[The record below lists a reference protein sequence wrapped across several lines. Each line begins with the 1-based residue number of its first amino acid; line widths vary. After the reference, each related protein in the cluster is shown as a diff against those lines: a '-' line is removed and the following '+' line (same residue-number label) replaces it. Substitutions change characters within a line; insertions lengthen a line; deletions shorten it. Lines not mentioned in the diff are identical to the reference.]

1 MFTIQLPHAEAHS
14 KLISARPRVSAHGKS
29 LSGGQQQRLLLA
41 RALYRESAFLFL
53 DEPTASLDDANTHHV
68 HQLLRER
75 KGKSTLIIA
84 SHKPSTLALADQV
97 FAMENGRGPFALPA
111 GGPL

>member
-1 MFTIQLPHAEAHS
+1 MDKERITALLQALNLGPWLQSLPLGLNS
-14 KLISARPRVSAHGKS
+14 RLSAHGKS
-29 LSGGQQQRLLLA
+29 LSGGQRQRLLVA
-41 RALYRESAFLFL
+41 RALYKKSPFLLL

-97 FAMENGRGPFALPA
+97 FTMENGRLI
-111 GGPL
+111 